1 MSPRRPFTADSSLVS
16 LGQVVKTLRKEA
28 GLTQVGF
35 ATRADIDN
43 SLISRIERGDHN
55 PTWATLSRLSRG
67 LEVPRW
73 VLVKRADGLGR
84 G

>member
-28 GLTQVGF
+28 GLTQVGL

-67 LEVPRW
+67 LGVPRW
-73 VLVKRADGLGR
+73 VLIKRADELER
-84 G
+84 R